1 MINRRQA
8 YRALPFTIIFFS
20 VKAFS
25 LEIAPG
31 DYEPIPAG
39 GSVLG
44 LYAKYSDSHERYL
57 QDKKLSSSSKLR
69 TQVEL
74 LRFIH
79 SVSIGQDTVLQPQF
93 ILPYG
98 DLHAS
103 GDVRALGS
111 HQGVGD
117 LILGA
122 PLLTKVNHQQDIF
135 SFGPYFYL
143 PTGNYDH
150 DKALNVGE
158 NRWRMLWQAGYIHH
172 FTEHWAVDTA
182 ADVSWFTHNNRF
194 GTTKETMREKPL
206 YEYQAYLRY
215 DYSPLS
221 HIGAGLG
228 YLSGGET
235 SVAQANQHDTQRT
248 LYLRASMS
256 YLFTPRLQ
264 GLVVVGRDL
273 HTESGFKQDKNITL
287 RLATFF

>member
-1 MINRRQA
+1 MRINIKNS
-8 YRALPFTIIFFS
+8 ALILVTTFS
-20 VKAFS
+20 ATSAVA

-39 GSVLG
+39 GNVLG
-44 LYAKYSDSHERYL
+44 FYFKYSSSHERYL
-57 QDKKLSSSSKLR
+57 HDKKLSSSSKLR

-79 SVSIGQDTVLQPQF
+79 SVGLSDSTVLQPQF

-98 DLHAS
+98 DLTAS
-103 GDVRALGS
+103 SSARALGS
-111 HQGVGD
+111 NQGIGD
-117 LILGA
+117 LILAA
-122 PLLTKVNHQQDIF
+122 PLLTTVTRYRDIV

-143 PTGNYDH
+143 PTGSYDH
-150 DKALNVGE
+150 NKALNVGE

-172 FTEHWAVDTA
+172 FTDQWAVDTA
-182 ADVSWFTHNNRF
+182 ADVSWFSHNNQY
-194 GTTKETMREKPL
+194 GASKASLREKPL

-215 DYSPLS
+215 SYSALS
-221 HIGAGLG
+221 HFGIGAG
-228 YLSGGET
+228 YLSGGES
-235 SVAQANQHDTQRT
+235 SVDGVNQQDTQRT
-248 LYLRASMS
+248 LYLRASMA

-273 HTESGFKQDKNITL
+273 NTESGFKQDKNITL